1 MPEGTT
7 EAALNAPVVV
17 VDDEPDNLDAFLFTF
32 KKVFHIETAR
42 SGEEALARLAAVD
55 AAVLV
60 CDQRMPGMVGLE
72 VLRRAHELRPDVVG
86 ILLTAYADFDVL
98 VDAINGGYVYRYV
111 QKPWDS
117 KELRVILQQAI
128 ERWRLVREN
137 RRLAE
142 LLAARNRY
150 FSDEIGAQ
158 FDFGEIIGESDVLRS
173 VLDQVARVAPTGST
187 VLLRG
192 ESGTGKELVARAIH
206 MNSAR
211 IEKPFVRVNCAALA
225 PGVLESELFGHEKGS
240 FTGALA
246 KKIGRFELADGGTI
260 FLDEVGDLPVETQIK
275 LLRVLQEREFERV
288 GGTDTIQV
296 DVRVISATNRDLE
309 RLISE
314 SRFREDLYYRLNVF
328 PIVIP
333 PLRDRP
339 GDIPIL
345 AAHFAEKLA
354 RRAGKGRVAIDPG
367 VYARLAAYSWPGNV
381 RELENVIERALILC
395 EGAVV
400 AVADLAFG
408 GRGIAVAAAVPPS
421 PATASVAVAFV
432 PPAAPAPGDAVLPVP
447 ATVSGVAAGRSPVGV
462 GFDTVPS
469 GDAPATLSLRVPLT
483 LLAASGAPPGAP
495 LAGVSAA
502 APAVGGAS
510 PPSAR
515 LPAGAGAGAPASV
528 PPSVMPARPSVS
540 SGPSAGGPRGDA
552 GLDAE
557 LEEVERT
564 RLVAAIEKHQG
575 RKSDAARELGINRS
589 TLYYRLKKY
598 GLE

>member
-1 MPEGTT
+1 MNEGTPPD
-7 EAALNAPVVV
+7 AGAPVLV
-17 VDDEPDNLDAFLFTF
+17 VDDEPDNLDAFNFTF
-32 KKVFHIETAR
+32 KKTFQVETAKG
-42 SGEEALARLAAVD
+42 GEEALERLAALD

-72 VLRRAHELRPDVVG
+72 VLRRAREVRPDVVG

-98 VDAINGGYVYRYV
+98 VEAINSGWVYRYV

-117 KELRVILQQAI
+117 KELKVILAQAI

-137 RRLAE
+137 RRLVE

-150 FSDEIGAQ
+150 LNDEIGAQ
-158 FDFGEIIGESDVLRS
+158 FDFGEIIGESDALRGVLE
-173 VLDQVARVAPTGST
+173 QVARVAPTGST

-206 MNSAR
+206 MNSPRA
-211 IEKPFVRVNCAALA
+211 EKPFVRVNCAALA
-225 PGVLESELFGHEKGS
+225 TGVLESELFGHEKGA

-275 LLRVLQEREFERV
+275 LLRVLQERELERV
-288 GGTDTIQV
+288 GGNETIQV

-309 RLISE
+309 KMITE

-328 PIVIP
+328 PVVIP

-339 GDIPIL
+339 TDIPVL
-345 AAHFAEKLA
+345 AAHFAQKLA
-354 RRAGKGRVAIDPG
+354 RRAGKGRVTVDQPVFEKLCA
-367 VYARLAAYSWPGNV
+367 YAWPGNV

-395 EGAVV
+395 QGGVLT
-400 AVADLAFG
+400 VADLAFG
-408 GRGIAVAAAVPPS
+408 GRGVVLA
-421 PATASVAVAFV
+421 
-432 PPAAPAPGDAVLPVP
+432 PAAPREA
-447 ATVSGVAAGRSPVGV
+447 ATG
-462 GFDTVPS
+462 
-469 GDAPATLSLRVPLT
+469 
-483 LLAASGAPPGAP
+483 
-495 LAGVSAA
+495 A
-502 APAVGGAS
+502 APAAE
-510 PPSAR
+510 
-515 LPAGAGAGAPASV
+515 AGAPAGTGAAA
-528 PPSVMPARPSVS
+528 PTGAA
-540 SGPSAGGPRGDA
+540 AGMGAALAAGLSHLPDGNGAPRVVRAGDG

-557 LEEVERT
+557 LEEVERA
-564 RLVAAIEKHQG
+564 RLVAAIEKHAG